1 LAGRAIE
8 TPVSSLTSPPTT
20 TSLVEKAELLD
31 ADGIARALRRMATE
45 MAERNRGV
53 RELLLVGVRTRGV
66 PLAERLARHLA
77 AIEGMAPPVGAVDI
91 TLYRDDVFVGL
102 VRPEI
107 GRTELPGSIDGRKV
121 VLVDDVLYTGRTVRA
136 AIDVLMDYGRPRA
149 VELAVLVD
157 RGRRE
162 LPIHADYVGLSVP
175 TTETQSV
182 RVYLEETDG
191 AERVALRE
199 KVAP

>member
-1 LAGRAIE
+1 M
-8 TPVSSLTSPPTT
+8 SSLTSPPSTPP
-20 TSLVEKAELLD
+20 LVEKAELLD
-31 ADGIARALRRMATE
+31 ADGMARALRRMATE

-53 RELLLVGVRTRGV
+53 RELLLVGIRTRGV
-66 PLAERLARHLA
+66 PLAERLAHQLA
-77 AIEGMAPPVGAVDI
+77 AIEGVAPPVGAVDI

-102 VRPEI
+102 PRPEI

-136 AIDVLMDYGRPRA
+136 ALDVLMDYGRPRA
-149 VELAVLVD
+149 VELAALID

-175 TTETQSV
+175 TTATQSV
-182 RVYLEETDG
+182 RVYLRETDG
-191 AERVALRE
+191 EERVALRE
-199 KVAP
+199 KVAAP

>member
-1 LAGRAIE
+1 M
-8 TPVSSLTSPPTT
+8 SSLTSLPSTP
-20 TSLVEKAELLD
+20 SLVEKAELLD
-31 ADGIARALRRMATE
+31 ADGIARALRHMAAE

-53 RELLLVGVRTRGV
+53 RELLLVGIRTRGV

-77 AIEGMAPPVGAVDI
+77 DAMIIEGGGAPPVGSVDI

-136 AIDVLMDYGRPRA
+136 ALDVLMDYGRPRA
-149 VELAVLVD
+149 VELAALID

-162 LPIHADYVGLSVP
+162 LPIQADYVGLRVP
-175 TTETQSV
+175 TTEVQSV
-182 RVYLEETDG
+182 RVYLQEIDG
-191 AERVALRE
+191 EERVALRE
-199 KVAP
+199 KVGP